1 LELVKARHAYLDAE
15 EQLLWAEF
23 VLHGLAEHSRIGRS
37 VLQEKVS
44 FSDLFQAMLSGG
56 ADDALEE
63 GDDARS

>member
-1 LELVKARHAYLDAE
+1 
-15 EQLLWAEF
+15 
-23 VLHGLAEHSRIGRS
+23 